1 MARARPALLPLL
13 LLLPAAGPNAQ
24 APAATAPE
32 PKAAAAA
39 PAPGGE
45 LGRLIAAADAAY
57 AVREQPGKMD
67 EVLRDLE
74 AAEKLDPKSYEV
86 LWRLSRY
93 YYWLADDPKL
103 PEAEKSRVGKRGWDI
118 GDRAVQADPKR
129 AEGWFYASAGVGNFS
144 LAMGIVTALFEGM
157 ESKYL
162 DRLRKAQEIDP
173 GFEHGAIDISWGRY
187 YYSLPWPKYD
197 AQKSEQFLQKA
208 LRQNPSNVRVRVYLA
223 DLFLKE
229 GHPEMSKR
237 QLQKALEVPESAYDA
252 AEIRRYQE
260 QAREAFTKIK

>member
-1 MARARPALLPLL
+1 MTRARPALLPLL
-13 LLLPAAGPNAQ
+13 LLLPAAGPSAQ

-45 LGRLIAAADAAY
+45 VGKLIAAADAAY

-74 AAEKLDPKSYEV
+74 AAEKLGPRSYEV

-103 PEAEKSRVGKRGWDI
+103 PEAEKSRVGKRGWEI
-118 GDRAVQADPKR
+118 GDRAVEADPKR

-162 DRLRKAQEIDP
+162 DRLRKAQ
-173 GFEHGAIDISWGRY
+173 
-187 YYSLPWPKYD
+187 
-197 AQKSEQFLQKA
+197 
-208 LRQNPSNVRVRVYLA
+208 
-223 DLFLKE
+223 
-229 GHPEMSKR
+229 
-237 QLQKALEVPESAYDA
+237 
-252 AEIRRYQE
+252 
-260 QAREAFTKIK
+260 